1 VVEGRRREGTEWVT
15 MATTMAT
22 TLRAVPRARPN
33 RANGRTR
40 GTQKWGTRRVWR
52 TRASEEG
59 EAGTNEPP
67 KDENETE
74 ETVDRTENAEE
85 EDEETTESKDVFERW
100 SSFDDE
106 MKTEKMQETADEVLD
121 NVASAV
127 TGQMPLADLKA
138 CLLDSFYGTERGLKA
153 SADTRAEV
161 GELIAQLEARNP
173 TPNPTEALEKLNG
186 EWKLEYTSNSELFFI
201 LAAQNLPLLE
211 VGDILQTIDV
221 NTMTVENKAEL
232 KTPVVTGSVGATA
245 SFEIRSPTRLQIKFN
260 ESTLYTPQPVDS
272 LEIPGSLEIFGQRVD
287 IAPLRPAL
295 TPIADAA
302 RSAFRMVSDRPDLR
316 IPIKNEQAQSWI
328 LTTYLDDTL
337 RIARGDGG
345 SVFVLSKQNVW

>member
-1 VVEGRRREGTEWVT
+1 
-15 MATTMAT
+15 MATTTVAMA
-22 TLRAVPRARPN
+22 RAMPRVVPS
-33 RANGRTR
+33 RTR
-40 GTQKWGTRRVWR
+40 GRARATHRWETKRMWR
-52 TRASEEG
+52 TKASEE
-59 EAGTNEPP
+59 EEPGTNVPP
-67 KDENETE
+67 KDEKETE
-74 ETVDRTENAEE
+74 ETVDRSQGEEEEEEENA
-85 EDEETTESKDVFERW
+85 ESKDVFERW

-106 MKTEKMQETADEVLD
+106 MTTEKMQETADEVLD

-186 EWKLEYTSNSELFFI
+186 EWKLEYTSNSELYLI

-211 VGDILQTIDV
+211 VGNILQTINVD
-221 NTMTVENKAEL
+221 TMTVENKAEL

-272 LEIPGSLEIFGQRVD
+272 LEIPSSLEIFGQRVD

-302 RSAFRMVSDRPDLR
+302 RSAFRMVSDRPDVR
-316 IPIKNEQAQSWI
+316 IPIRNEQAQSWI